1 MDFRVHRQV
10 LSEARPF
17 FEKLFK
23 SDWKENRDDVVRLKI
38 LTDRN
43 LLWHIL
49 WISFT
54 MVTLYL
60 SSFASVVRALNA
72 LGTCMFQFSLITY
85 TVVEQTWRCMTKR
98 IQTSSQP
105 TSFPSSHL
113 FLERT
118 LRPRLGANGHRCYRC
133 WCNKRKR
140 RKSCREVL
148 TSSTQRENM

>member
-1 MDFRVHRQV
+1 MDFRVNRQV

-72 LGTCMFQFSLITY
+72 LGTCMCPFSLITY
-85 TVVEQTWRCMTKR
+85 TVVEQT
-98 IQTSSQP
+98 
-105 TSFPSSHL
+105 
-113 FLERT
+113 
-118 LRPRLGANGHRCYRC
+118 
-133 WCNKRKR
+133 
-140 RKSCREVL
+140 
-148 TSSTQRENM
+148 

>member
-1 MDFRVHRQV
+1 MKWISELIGKFFQKPD
-10 LSEARPF
+10 LSLKNFSRATKKRIGMTS
-17 FEKLFK
+17 L
-23 SDWKENRDDVVRLKI
+23 DWRYWP
-38 LTDRN
+38 N
-43 LLWHIL
+43 LLWQIL

-60 SSFASVVRALNA
+60 SSFASVVRALNV
-72 LGTCMFQFSLITY
+72 LGTYMFPFSLITY
-85 TVVEQTWRCMTKR
+85 TVVEQIWWCMTKR

-140 RKSCREVL
+140 RKSYREVL